1 MKSNPTLKDEN
12 DAFACTLQVTSSYIV
27 PMVLKAAL
35 ELGLFD
41 IIAKKGQI
49 PPSEMASHLLAK
61 NKDAPAMLDRMLR
74 LLATHSILTCS
85 LSNLEEGGGG
95 EVERLYGLPPA
106 GELFVQE
113 VGSCSRLLTS
123 FFNSRTLEMTLTFG
137 KQHNMERIITQH
149 MKDAILDGGVPFQRA
164 CGMPFYQYIR
174 SSPDRSK
181 NFDSSMSEQTNAIMT
196 RTLNTYQGFEGINS
210 LVDVGGGIGTAL
222 ELITSK
228 YPSIKGINFDLPS
241 VIKNAPIQHGIQ
253 LVAGDMF
260 VSIPKSE
267 AILLKWILH
276 NWDDEQCLKI
286 LKNCYEAIPTSGKV
300 ILVDFIVP
308 LVPDTSISSKFV
320 SQLDN
325 IMLFLL
331 GGKERTINEFEA
343 LSKAA
348 GFSKIQLHSYDYI
361 TSVVEIFK

>member
-1 MKSNPTLKDEN
+1 
-12 DAFACTLQVTSSYIV
+12 
-27 PMVLKAAL
+27 MVLKAAL

-85 LSNLEEGGGG
+85 LRNLEEGGGG

-113 VGSCSRLLTS
+113 VGCCSRLLTS
-123 FFNSRTLEMTLTFG
+123 FFQFSNTGNGIDFW
-137 KQHNMERIITQH
+137 QH

-325 IMLFLL
+325 IMLFLQE
-331 GGKERTINEFEA
+331 GKERTINEFEA